1 MSGGAGS
8 LVAQHLI
15 DAVAY
20 GSIFALLS
28 LSLSLLYGV
37 MGLMNFAFG
46 ELIMVGAYSMFYSRS
61 LPWPIMVIICIV
73 MVIILSLTTNVVA
86 FRPLRNA
93 SPTSLLVTSFAL
105 SYLLQQ
111 IAWMTVGRG
120 TNKGVRPFAWL
131 QTQHQFGGIRLSNL
145 DVVTAAVTV
154 ILLVAMTWLMR
165 STSLGAQLRASTE
178 DFEFSRVLG
187 VRADRVIALAFGI
200 TGMLAGAA
208 AVLYVL
214 RVGSVTPDMG
224 QGPLLVAFVGSVI
237 GGLGSM
243 ASAAV
248 GGFLLGGLLDISSAV
263 LPSSIGKY
271 SQALAFGLVILI
283 LIVQPEGLAQ
293 TSRKL
298 KTISGGA
305 LRGNRRATGTAQR
318 RWDEADE
325 EASVS

>member
-1 MSGGAGS
+1 MI
-8 LVAQHLI
+8 LQHLV

-61 LPWPIMVIICIV
+61 LPWPV
-73 MVIILSLTTNVVA
+73 MVVICVAIVVVLSLLTNIVA

-93 SPTSLLVTSFAL
+93 SPTTLLVTSFAL

-131 QTQHQFGGIRLSNL
+131 QTQYQVGSIRFSNL
-145 DVVTAAVTV
+145 DIVTAGVSMG
-154 ILLVAMTWLMR
+154 LLVAMTWLMR
-165 STSLGAQLRASTE
+165 RTALGAQLRASTE

-187 VRADRVIALAFGI
+187 VRADRVIAIAFGI

-243 ASAAV
+243 SSAAL

-263 LPSSIGKY
+263 LPTSVGRY
-271 SQALAFGLVILI
+271 SQALAFGLVMLI
-283 LIVQPEGLAQ
+283 LIVQPDGLAQ
-293 TSRKL
+293 TGRNL
-298 KTISGGA
+298 KALAAGA
-305 LRGNRRATGTAQR
+305 RRRGRSANGAAPR

-325 EASVS
+325 EVSVS